1 MVTAASKLNGAASN
15 FLARDATTAFMDAL
29 SDLLR
34 VVQLTGAVY
43 LDAAF
48 SAPWCVVG
56 QADSALWP
64 AYLPPSERVISFH
77 LVTEGS
83 CRVMLPHDRGSAL
96 QVDTGELIV
105 VPQGETHVL
114 GSLLDPAPVS
124 LAPLL
129 ATQVET
135 APGEVMTIAYGGG
148 GTVTRMV
155 CGFLAAQDIS
165 RNPLL
170 SALPR
175 LFKVDMRGSNASW
188 LESSL
193 RFASEEAAARH
204 AGGATILAKLS
215 ELVFV
220 EAVRRYVETMPDDR
234 KGWLA
239 GLRDRLVARALALMH
254 ARPAHPWTVE
264 DLARRVGMSRSGLAQ
279 RFADLLGVPPMQY
292 LAQWRLQLA
301 ARQLRLSDR
310 PLALVA
316 EEVGYESEAAF
327 NRAFKREFGVPP
339 ATWRRNAAGS
349 AVPDTVAESRAAAGD
364 TATS

>member
-1 MVTAASKLNGAASN
+1 MVTAAWKLNDAASN
-15 FLARDATTAFMDAL
+15 FLARDATTASMDAL

-48 SAPWCVVG
+48 TAPWCAIG
-56 QADSALWP
+56 EPDSSLCA
-64 AYLPPSERVISFH
+64 AYLPPSERVVSFH

-83 CRVMLPHDRGSAL
+83 CWAMLPHDRGSAI
-96 QVDTGELIV
+96 QVNAGDVIV
-105 VPQGETHVL
+105 VPQGESHVL
-114 GSLLDPAPVS
+114 GSSTDQKPVS
-124 LAPLL
+124 MAPLL
-129 ATQVET
+129 ANEVET
-135 APGEVMTIAYGGG
+135 RPGEVMTIAYGGG
-148 GTVTRMV
+148 GAVTRMV
-155 CGFLAAQDIS
+155 CGFLATQDIR

-170 SALPR
+170 AALPR

-188 LESSL
+188 LESSM
-193 RFASEEAAARH
+193 RFATKEAAAPH
-204 AGGATILAKLS
+204 AGGATVLAKLS

-220 EAVRRYVETMPDDR
+220 EAVRRYVEIMPDDH

-239 GLRDRLVARALALMH
+239 GLRDRFVARALALMH

-264 DLARRVGMSRSGLAQ
+264 DLAHRVGMSRSGLAQ

-292 LAQWRLQLA
+292 LTQWRLQLA

-310 PLALVA
+310 PLTLVA

-339 ATWRRNAAGS
+339 ATWRRDAAVT
-349 AVPDTVAESRAAAGD
+349 AVRDT
-364 TATS
+364 